1 MNRLRALLVAV
12 LLLALPVQGL
22 AAYTPAMACSD
33 AQAMHGDSDNRQ
45 HGHHA
50 PAQAAMDHHHQ
61 SDSSPAEPSGGHS
74 CCHHVVSAG
83 APALIAGIAETP
95 RVLVSRSASLAT
107 LYIPEMPQ
115 RPPRA

>member
-22 AAYTPAMACSD
+22 AAYTPAMTCGD

-45 HGHHA
+45 HGHHV
-50 PAQAAMDHHHQ
+50 PAKTAMDHHHQ
-61 SDSSPAEPSGGHS
+61 DNSNSAEPSGGHS
-74 CCHHVVSAG
+74 CCHHVVAG

-95 RVLVSRSASLAT
+95 RVLVSRITSLAT